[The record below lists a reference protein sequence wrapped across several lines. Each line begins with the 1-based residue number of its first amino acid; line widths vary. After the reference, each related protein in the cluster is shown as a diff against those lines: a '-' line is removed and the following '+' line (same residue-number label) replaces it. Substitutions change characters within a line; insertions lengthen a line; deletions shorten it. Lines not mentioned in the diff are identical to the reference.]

1 MKHHRT
7 LAFGILFLLV
17 ASITAF
23 IKRGGGVDAAG
34 LPLLVALD
42 VAAVLCVAAI
52 VVDTVWHAYRGRGQA
67 CRHCGHVRP
76 MPSFRMVGP
85 CPHCGH

>member
-1 MKHHRT
+1 VKHHRV
-7 LAFGILFLLV
+7 LAFGLLFLVV
-17 ASITAF
+17 AVLGAVV
-23 IKRGGGVDAAG
+23 KRGGGIDAAG
-34 LPLLVALD
+34 LPLLVAFNVTAGL
-42 VAAVLCVAAI
+42 AVVAI
-52 VVDTVWHAYRGRGQA
+52 VVDTVWHASRGRGQA